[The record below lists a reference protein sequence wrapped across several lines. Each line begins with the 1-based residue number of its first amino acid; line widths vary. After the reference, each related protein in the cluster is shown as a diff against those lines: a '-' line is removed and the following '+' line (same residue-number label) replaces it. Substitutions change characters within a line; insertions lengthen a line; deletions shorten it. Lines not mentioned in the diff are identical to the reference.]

1 MKKLLNYIPVI
12 IMLLIAAVVALL
24 IYLGKLD
31 PQEAITAVKSNKP
44 LALLI
49 ILGLFALKGCAF
61 TIPYGAVLIGCSLV
75 FELPAATVISL
86 VGTALCISVSY
97 AIGRFSKELTVEK
110 HLENHPKLLKYFKN
124 ANGNDFVFCF
134 AVHTLHLS
142 MEAQGVLFGLLR
154 TSYPAYLLGSMIAL
168 FPSMMWFIVLG
179 GAFDLHDPLL
189 WFFLGL
195 DALTVLIGLYYAKKH
210 IINGKPEE

>member
-75 FELPAATVISL
+75 FELPAAD
-86 VGTALCISVSY
+86 
-97 AIGRFSKELTVEK
+97 RF
-110 HLENHPKLLKYFKN
+110 LL
-124 ANGNDFVFCF
+124 
-134 AVHTLHLS
+134 
-142 MEAQGVLFGLLR
+142 AQ
-154 TSYPAYLLGSMIAL
+154 SGS
-168 FPSMMWFIVLG
+168 G
-179 GAFDLHDPLL
+179 
-189 WFFLGL
+189 
-195 DALTVLIGLYYAKKH
+195 
-210 IINGKPEE
+210 